1 MSESIHRRLA
11 VLGSARSLLRD
22 TRASALVE
30 GAVVLP
36 LLVVLLFGIYEFSW
50 FFYQQHVISYGLRD
64 AARYLARSQDA
75 CLPNSPNW
83 SEATR
88 IARNLAATGF
98 PSGGQDRVKG
108 WSGTQ
113 IVVSCSAIENAS
125 PPPATSFY
133 RGGAIVYV
141 VTVATRFVD
150 PSLGFFNLL
159 GLQLPVIAVAHSER
173 VIGPS

>member
-1 MSESIHRRLA
+1 MSVVLRRWLA
-11 VLGSARSLLRD
+11 VARSLSHD

-30 GAVVLP
+30 GAIVMP

-50 FFYQQHVISYGLRD
+50 FFYQQHVISYGLRN
-64 AARYLARSQDA
+64 AARYLARARDP
-75 CLPNSPNW
+75 CILNSPSWN
-83 SEATR
+83 EATR
-88 IARNLAATGF
+88 IAKNLAATGS

-113 IVVSCSAIENAS
+113 IVVSCSSIENQTFS
-125 PPPATSFY
+125 QSNNFY

-159 GLQLPVIAVAHSER
+159 GLQLPVISLAHSER